1 MIEYDIIATVK
12 ADSTLNTLIGGR
24 IYPNQIKQGN
34 TYPMVALIMN
44 EKEPLSGQSGI
55 CARSFDALFAV
66 SSTSR
71 KECLI
76 IGERLIALFNK
87 NSGTMGDSNVLV
99 FKYTG
104 TGLDALQNDTMLYYI
119 GYEFEILTNIN

>member
-1 MIEYDIIATVK
+1 MIEYDIIAAVK

-34 TYPMVALIMN
+34 TYPMVALLMN
-44 EKEPLSGQSGI
+44 EKEPLTGQSGI
-55 CARSFDALFAV
+55 CGRSYDALFAV

-71 KECLI
+71 KECLV
-76 IGERLIALFNK
+76 IGERLISLFNK
-87 NSGTMGDSNVLV
+87 KVGIMGDSNVLIFRYV
-99 FKYTG
+99 G

-119 GYEFEILTNIN
+119 GYEFEILININ

>member
-34 TYPMVALIMN
+34 TYPMVALLMN
-44 EKEPLSGQSGI
+44 EKEPLTGQSGI
-55 CARSFDALFAV
+55 CGRSYDALFAV

-71 KECLI
+71 KECLV
-76 IGERLIALFNK
+76 IGERLISLFNK
-87 NSGTMGDSNVLV
+87 KVGIMGDSNVLV
-99 FKYTG
+99 FRYVG

-119 GYEFEILTNIN
+119 GYEFEILININ

>member
-1 MIEYDIIATVK
+1 MIEYDIIAAVK
-12 ADSTLNTLIGGR
+12 ADSILNTLIGGR

-34 TYPMVALIMN
+34 TYPMVALLMN
-44 EKEPLSGQSGI
+44 EKEPMSGQLGI
-55 CARSFDALFAV
+55 CARAFDALFAV

-71 KECLI
+71 KECLD

-87 NSGTMGDSNVLV
+87 NAGVMGDSNVLV
-99 FKYTG
+99 FKYVG

>member
-1 MIEYDIIATVK
+1 MIEYDIIAAVK

-24 IYPNQIKQGN
+24 IYPNQILQGN
-34 TYPMVALIMN
+34 DYPMVALLMN
-44 EKEPLSGQSGI
+44 EREPIGGQLGI

-71 KECLI
+71 KDCLI

-87 NSGTMGDSNVLV
+87 KRGTMGDSNLLI
-99 FKYTG
+99 FKYVG

>member
-34 TYPMVALIMN
+34 TYPMVALLMN
-44 EKEPLSGQSGI
+44 EKEPLTGQSGI
-55 CARSFDALFAV
+55 CGRSYDALFAV

-71 KECLI
+71 KECLV
-76 IGERLIALFNK
+76 IGEMLISLFNK
-87 NSGTMGDSNVLV
+87 KIGIMGDSNVLV
-99 FKYTG
+99 FRYVG
-104 TGLDALQNDTMLYYI
+104 TGLDALQNDTMLYYV
-119 GYEFEILTNIN
+119 GYEFEILININ